1 MSNYPTYLVHFGIL
15 GQKWGERRWQNED
28 GSLTPE
34 GYEHY
39 GYGSK
44 KEHDD
49 ISKSGY
55 KVDKYGY
62 ATKEKKSITYTFD
75 ADAKYK
81 YGASLKEKIDTANK
95 VEKGISVI
103 NKNLDKKVNQIL
115 KEEFSD
121 WNIPAKHNI
130 KLKNIHI
137 FDSSTAEANY
147 WQDGPNDPLGG
158 HELTIEFDPKTGKYR
173 THSLNG

>member
-1 MSNYPTYLVHFGIL
+1 MFEYPTYLIHYGIL

-39 GYGSK
+39 GYGK
-44 KEHDD
+44 KEEHDS

-55 KVDKYGY
+55 KVDTSGY
-62 ATKEKKSITYTFD
+62 AEKEKKGITYSFY
-75 ADAKYK
+75 ANAKYK
-81 YGASLKEKIDTANK
+81 YDAPLKEKIDTANK
-95 VEKGISVI
+95 VEKGISII
-103 NKNLDKKVNQIL
+103 NKNLDKKVNKIL

-130 KLKNIHI
+130 KLRSIYI
-137 FDSSTAEANY
+137 FDKNSAEANY
-147 WQDGPNDPLGG
+147 WHEGKNDPLGG
-158 HELTIEFDPKTGKYR
+158 HEISIEFDPKTGKYR